1 MTIQP
6 NRFQRLW
13 LLSITTFLLLGCAK
27 AAVNLPSESPSATD
41 RASAPSPVNS
51 APVTPVSS
59 PAAVAQSPKAIA
71 SRSGRFVSG
80 EHETKGTARIVMENG
95 KAFVVLDQNFA
106 TSSLGPDLYVILH
119 RSAEVL
125 KTTQPP
131 AYPIKE
137 QDYAIVG
144 RLQKYSGSQRYAIP
158 ANLKPD
164 DFKSIVIWC
173 RQFNATFGAAPL
185 K

>member
-106 TSSLGPDLYVILH
+106 TSSLDPDLYVILH
-119 RSAEVL
+119 
-125 KTTQPP
+125 
-131 AYPIKE
+131 
-137 QDYAIVG
+137 
-144 RLQKYSGSQRYAIP
+144 
-158 ANLKPD
+158 
-164 DFKSIVIWC
+164 
-173 RQFNATFGAAPL
+173 
-185 K
+185 